1 MGTVKNAVLQ
11 ASAAGLF
18 NADLDKKYEVP
29 YFQFFMGDL
38 GNSVSYA
45 DRLPAHDPF
54 TVSCNFV
61 TDRIS

>member
-29 YFQFFMGDL
+29 YFQ
-38 GNSVSYA
+38 YA